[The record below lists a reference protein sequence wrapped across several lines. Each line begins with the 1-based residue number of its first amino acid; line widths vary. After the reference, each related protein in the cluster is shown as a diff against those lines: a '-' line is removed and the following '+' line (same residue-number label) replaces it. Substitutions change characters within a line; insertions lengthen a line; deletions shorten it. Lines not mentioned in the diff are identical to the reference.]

1 MEGENMRILF
11 YALLVLVCSMFTS
24 TVEAGMGF
32 GATVH
37 GANTY
42 VETPSVVI
50 YAAPPVFYYGQQPAG
65 FYESYESYQNGICYE
80 DQCNPKHHKDH
91 RFLDDDND

>member
-1 MEGENMRILF
+1 MRILF

-32 GATVH
+32 GVTVQ

-42 VETPSVVI
+42 VETPSPVI
-50 YAAPPVFYYGQQPAG
+50 YAPPPVVYYGQQSAG
-65 FYESYESYQNGICYE
+65 SYENHGSYQSDSCYE
-80 DQCNPKHHKDH
+80 DQCNPKHQKDH